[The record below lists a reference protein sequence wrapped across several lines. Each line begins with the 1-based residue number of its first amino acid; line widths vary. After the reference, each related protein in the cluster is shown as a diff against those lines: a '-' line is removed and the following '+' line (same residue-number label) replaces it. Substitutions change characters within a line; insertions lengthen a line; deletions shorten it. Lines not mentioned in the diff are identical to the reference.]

1 MNSKIFK
8 TSLIKNGIRSL
19 LPVILIILFINSSAQ
34 ETDKIKAYQD
44 SLKVIQDEINYL
56 QKQIDTKQKQVTI
69 LQQYLIGEEYKI
81 GDNPTPGKV
90 IKQTTMRSKPEKN
103 SKSLGVELNVND
115 IVMLYKYI
123 PGDQCWAIK
132 HKGLIGFVRADA
144 IMGISKSDVPKDAI
158 KNQ

>member
-1 MNSKIFK
+1 MNSKIIQSEIIHK
-8 TSLIKNGIRSL
+8 GLMSL
-19 LPVILIILFINSSAQ
+19 LPFVLIFMFLNSSAQ
-34 ETDKIKAYQD
+34 NSEKIKAYQD
-44 SLKVIQDEINYL
+44 SLKVIQDEIDYL
-56 QKQIDTKQKQVTI
+56 QKQIDEKQQQVMI

-90 IKQTTMRSKPEKN
+90 IQSTTMRSKPDKR
-103 SKSLGVELNVND
+103 SKSLGVELKVND

-144 IMGISKSDVPKDAI
+144 IMGISKSDVPETLKD
-158 KNQ
+158 K

>member
-1 MNSKIFK
+1 MNLYILKRKFSGTILTAF
-8 TSLIKNGIRSL
+8 LIGL
-19 LPVILIILFINSSAQ
+19 LTFSFLN
-34 ETDKIKAYQD
+34 IKAQDAGKIESYQD
-44 SLKVIQDEINYL
+44 SIQAIQSEIDYL
-56 QKQIDTKQKQVTI
+56 QKQIDKKQKQVVI

-90 IKQTTMRSKPEKN
+90 IKQTTMRSKPAKN
-103 SKSLGVELNVND
+103 SKSLNVELDVND

-144 IMGISKSDVPKDAI
+144 IMGISKADVPDTS
-158 KNQ
+158 KNE